1 MFSLSFFFL
10 NLLRPVTSAYV
21 LMGMGAATE
30 AWLTSQE
37 PHSLKKTGSH
47 VLYRAPAVLGSSA
60 RGWGLCVSS
69 SCVGLLIGLIVW
81 YREFMAVVA
90 MVYSEDIAPV
100 TPDLWLFHNIIPE
113 SFVEGCVTDVPCMAT
128 AHYF

>member
-1 MFSLSFFFL
+1 
-10 NLLRPVTSAYV
+10 
-21 LMGMGAATE
+21 MGMGAATE

-37 PHSLKKTGSH
+37 PHSLKKTDSH
-47 VLYRAPAVLGSSA
+47 ALYQTPAVLGSLA

-81 YREFMAVVA
+81 YREFMALVA

-100 TPDLWLFHNIIPE
+100 TPDLCLFHNIIPE